1 MRKKTVL
8 TPELLPLV
16 IGQFI
21 SSWGEWIFDFF
32 ILIYVYDKTTSPM
45 MVALLTIVQV
55 APNVALSPA
64 AGIYVD
70 RHERTRI
77 LFLTDLIRGAAI
89 LGILFFDNIAV
100 IFWLILL
107 KSTVSV
113 FFDPA
118 RISYITEASDE
129 ASLLTTNS
137 AFSFIYTSTMA
148 LGPLTAGFLYG
159 RFRMEWLVL
168 FVALTYFISAATS
181 LKLPKAVKENQNE
194 FPDARPSFI
203 SELKN
208 GLSYLGRDRRIQRVF
223 LVSAGLIFAIGV
235 FNIVEMIYC
244 QSVLNLT
251 DEQIGFLYSCDGVG
265 LALGAWLIGM
275 NRIRL
280 KNTLLFGGILLA
292 INFFALAVF
301 RNYIVVIIGN
311 LAGGIGNTFI
321 LTGSQTLVQL
331 FSPKEDIGKIISL
344 RYTVHG
350 LFSLI
355 ASFLGGI
362 ALSRVGSVPLLIFLG
377 ILAAGIS
384 LLSVGMD
391 GAGRDAVAADF

>member
-1 MRKKTVL
+1 MRRKAVL
-8 TPELLPLV
+8 TPELLPPV

-32 ILIYVYDKTTSPM
+32 ILIYIYDKTTSPM

-181 LKLPKAVKENQNE
+181 LKLPKAVKENQSE

-265 LALGAWLIGM
+265 LIGM

-362 ALSRVGSVPLLIFLG
+362 ALSRVGSVPLLVFLG

>member
-1 MRKKTVL
+1 
-8 TPELLPLV
+8 
-16 IGQFI
+16 
-21 SSWGEWIFDFF
+21 
-32 ILIYVYDKTTSPM
+32 M

-181 LKLPKAVKENQNE
+181 LKLPKAVKENQSE

-265 LALGAWLIGM
+265 LIGM

-331 FSPKEDIGKIISL
+331 FSPKEDIGRIISL
-344 RYTVHG
+344 RYTVHR

-362 ALSRVGSVPLLIFLG
+362 ALSRVGSVPLLVFLG

>member
-1 MRKKTVL
+1 
-8 TPELLPLV
+8 
-16 IGQFI
+16 
-21 SSWGEWIFDFF
+21 
-32 ILIYVYDKTTSPM
+32 
-45 MVALLTIVQV
+45 
-55 APNVALSPA
+55 
-64 AGIYVD
+64 
-70 RHERTRI
+70 
-77 LFLTDLIRGAAI
+77 
-89 LGILFFDNIAV
+89 
-100 IFWLILL
+100 
-107 KSTVSV
+107 
-113 FFDPA
+113 
-118 RISYITEASDE
+118 
-129 ASLLTTNS
+129 
-137 AFSFIYTSTMA
+137 
-148 LGPLTAGFLYG
+148 
-159 RFRMEWLVL
+159 
-168 FVALTYFISAATS
+168 
-181 LKLPKAVKENQNE
+181 
-194 FPDARPSFI
+194 
-203 SELKN
+203 
-208 GLSYLGRDRRIQRVF
+208 
-223 LVSAGLIFAIGV
+223 
-235 FNIVEMIYC
+235 MIYC

-280 KNTLLFGGILLA
+280 KNTLLFGGMLLA

-362 ALSRVGSVPLLIFLG
+362 ALSRVGSVPLLVFLG

>member
-45 MVALLTIVQV
+45 MIALLTIVQV

-70 RHERTRI
+70 WHERTRI

-181 LKLPKAVKENQNE
+181 LKLPKAVKENQSE

-235 FNIVEMIYC
+235 FNVVEMIYC

-275 NRIRL
+275 NR
-280 KNTLLFGGILLA
+280 LFGGILLA